1 MIRKIVVTT
10 AALVLL
16 ATPLSFAAEP
26 TGTAMKPSP
35 GAVDLGNLTDVRVS
49 LIKAAL
55 QLTPDQQKL
64 WPPIE
69 DAMRA
74 RIKNRQARWEKLA
87 DLRDNSLSGI
97 QAQNAVQLLQ
107 HRAESL
113 SQRGADLKKLA
124 DAWDPLYKTLT
135 DDQKQRM
142 AFVTVV
148 VARGIRDSIE
158 YHLDPEDFDD

>member
-1 MIRKIVVTT
+1 MIRKIVGTT
-10 AALVLL
+10 TALVLL
-16 ATPLSFAAEP
+16 AAPLAFAAEP
-26 TGTAMKPSP
+26 TSTAMKPPP

-55 QLTPDQQKL
+55 QLSPDQQKL

-87 DLRDNSLSGI
+87 DLRDDSLKGI
-97 QAQNAVQLLQ
+97 QGQNAVQLLQ

-124 DAWDPLYKTLT
+124 DAWEPLYKTLSE
-135 DDQKQRM
+135 DQKERM

-148 VARGIRDSIE
+148 VARAMRASIE
-158 YHLDPEDFDD
+158 SHLDPEDFDD